1 MASIDPGNVPG
12 GLFWTIPIP
21 STSVEIHLGAG
32 DASLKV
38 DDLATK
44 DFGNIANDLLHG
56 ASVPATASFDVQWS
70 GKGSQ
75 SQLRDPAQGFRGEFV
90 ETLQAT
96 IAWSAQESGFTFVS
110 DPPETAQSVF
120 AELGREH
127 NGVFF

>member
-32 DASLKV
+32 DASLKI

-44 DFGNIANDLLHG
+44 DFGTVVNDLHHG
-56 ASVPATASFDVQWS
+56 PSVPATVSFDVHWS

-75 SQLRDPAQGFRGEFV
+75 SQLRNAAQGFRGEFV

-96 IAWSAQESGFTFVS
+96 VAWSAQESGFTFVS
-110 DPPETAQSVF
+110 DPAETSHTEF

>member
-1 MASIDPGNVPG
+1 VASIDPGNVPG
-12 GLFWTIPIP
+12 GLFWTVPIP

-32 DASLKV
+32 DAFLKV

-44 DFGNIANDLLHG
+44 DFGNVVNDLHHG

-70 GKGSQ
+70 GKGNQ
-75 SQLRDPAQGFRGEFV
+75 SQLRNVAQGFRGEFV

-110 DPPETAQSVF
+110 DPAETSHTEF
-120 AELGREH
+120 AELGRED

>member
-1 MASIDPGNVPG
+1 
-12 GLFWTIPIP
+12 
-21 STSVEIHLGAG
+21 LGAG

-44 DFGNIANDLLHG
+44 DFGDVVNDLQHG

-70 GKGSQ
+70 GKGSH
-75 SQLRDPAQGFRGEFV
+75 SHLRNATQGFRGEFV
-90 ETLQAT
+90 EVSQAT

-110 DPPETAQSVF
+110 DPAQTSQNVF

>member
-1 MASIDPGNVPG
+1 M
-12 GLFWTIPIP
+12 
-21 STSVEIHLGAG
+21 
-32 DASLKV
+32 KV
-38 DDLATK
+38 DDLATR
-44 DFGNIANDLLHG
+44 DFGNIVNDLQHG
-56 ASVPATASFDVQWS
+56 PSVPATASFDVQWS

-75 SQLRDPAQGFRGEFV
+75 FQLRDAANGFRGEFV

-110 DPPETAQSVF
+110 DPPETSQAVF

>member
-21 STSVEIHLGAG
+21 SASVEINLGAG
-32 DASLKV
+32 DASLKI
-38 DDLATK
+38 DNLATK
-44 DFGNIANDLLHG
+44 DFGTVVNDLQHG
-56 ASVPATASFDVQWS
+56 PSVPATVSFDVQWS

-75 SQLRDPAQGFRGEFV
+75 SQLRNAAQGFRGEFV

-96 IAWSAQESGFTFVS
+96 IAWSAQESGFSFVS
-110 DPPETAQSVF
+110 DPAETSHTEF
-120 AELGREH
+120 AELGRED

>member
-1 MASIDPGNVPG
+1 
-12 GLFWTIPIP
+12 
-21 STSVEIHLGAG
+21 LGAG

-38 DDLATK
+38 DDLATR
-44 DFGNIANDLLHG
+44 DFGNLIHDLHHG
-56 ASVPATASFDVQWS
+56 SSVPATVSFDVEWN

-75 SQLRDPAQGFRGEFV
+75 SQLRNAAQGFRGEFV

-96 IAWSAQESGFTFVS
+96 ISWSAQEAAFTFVS
-110 DPPETAQSVF
+110 DPAETSQIVF